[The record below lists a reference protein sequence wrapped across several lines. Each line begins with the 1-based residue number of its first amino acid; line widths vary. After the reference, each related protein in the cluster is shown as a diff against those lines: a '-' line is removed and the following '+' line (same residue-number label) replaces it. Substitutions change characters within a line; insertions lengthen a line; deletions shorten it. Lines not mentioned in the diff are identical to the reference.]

1 MFPCPHCGNTIN
13 VGPKKRTPWWAVD
26 VGPSFIKFVIVMAL
40 FMALFGGI
48 KNVNDSIQSLAE
60 RISRLEGKPSVAT
73 QPVQAQD
80 LPPQEDV
87 KK

>member
-26 VGPSFIKFVIVMAL
+26 AWPFIKLFIKFCIV
-40 FMALFGGI
+40 MALFGGI

-80 LPPQEDV
+80 FPPQEDV

>member
-26 VGPSFIKFVIVMAL
+26 AGPFIKFGIKFGIV
-40 FMALFGGI
+40 MALFGGI

-80 LPPQEDV
+80 FPPQEDV

>member
-1 MFPCPHCGNTIN
+1 MFPCPHCGKTIN

-26 VGPSFIKFVIVMAL
+26 VGPFIKFVIVMAL
-40 FMALFGGI
+40 FMTLRARILD
-48 KNVNDSIQSLAE
+48 VNQSIRSLAE

-80 LPPQEDV
+80 FPPQEDV

>member
-1 MFPCPHCGNTIN
+1 MFPCPHCGNTID

-26 VGPSFIKFVIVMAL
+26 VGPFIKFVIVMAL
-40 FMALFGGI
+40 FGGI
-48 KNVNDSIQSLAE
+48 RNVNDSIRSLAE

-80 LPPQEDV
+80 FPPQEDV